1 MQTLNTDEQR
11 KIHYVLDIL
20 ATQERISAKFVKFIR
35 DSVYE
40 LRVAS
45 LEMDNLYGKA
55 GTPEREAFR
64 REAYAYCMGRVIFDA
79 RKDEKI
85 TQAELAKRIGR
96 DKAYISKIEKGVI
109 EPGVGTFYRI
119 IDALGLRVEIVK
131 PVY

>member
-1 MQTLNTDEQR
+1 MQANNYLTSVD
-11 KIHYVLDIL
+11 DIMD
-20 ATQERISAKFVKFIR
+20 AK
-35 DSVYE
+35 
-40 LRVAS
+40 
-45 LEMDNLYGKA
+45 YGKV

-64 REAYAYCMGRVIFDA
+64 REAYAYCMGKVIMDA
-79 RKDEKI
+79 RKNEKI
-85 TQAELAKRIGR
+85 TQAELAKRIGT

>member
-1 MQTLNTDEQR
+1 MEANNNITD
-11 KIHYVLDIL
+11 I
-20 ATQERISAKFVKFIR
+20 
-35 DSVYE
+35 
-40 LRVAS
+40 S
-45 LEMDNLYGKA
+45 LEMDNLYGKV

-64 REAYAYCMGRVIFDA
+64 REAYAYCMGQMVHNA
-79 RKDEKI
+79 RKAEKI